1 MSHKKVVFPQGFL
14 WGASTS
20 AYQCEGASNEDG
32 KGRSVQ
38 DMKVI
43 GPGLPDLTV
52 CSDHY
57 HRFREDIRLFAE
69 MGLKAYRFSIA
80 WTRILPKGFGM
91 INQSGVDHYREVISE
106 CRKYNIEP
114 VVTMYHFDLPEDLQ
128 KEGGWTNPKS
138 IEWFVAYA
146 KVLFEQFGDLVKYWI
161 TINEQNIMTLHPHA
175 IGIEN
180 DENVYQANHHMFVA
194 QAKVFEL
201 CHRACPDVKIGP
213 APNISL
219 IYPKDNKP
227 ENIKAAQ
234 DFNSVRNWLYL
245 DVAVYGRYNPQ
256 AVEIIKSQGY
266 RLEISEEDLSILKKG
281 KPDFLGIN
289 YYTTKSV
296 EEYVMGEYGAA
307 LQKDQ
312 EKVDDVPGYYRGCKN
327 TFLERTSF
335 GWDVDPMGLRLTVNE
350 VYCRYAL
357 PILITENG
365 LGTGD
370 ILLEN
375 DLVEDDYRIAYLK
388 NHIYQLGL
396 AIEAGIDVFGYCPWS
411 AIDLISTHQ
420 GFESGTVLFM

>member
-146 KVLFEQFGDLVKYWI
+146 KVLFEQFGDLVK
-161 TINEQNIMTLHPHA
+161 
-175 IGIEN
+175 
-180 DENVYQANHHMFVA
+180 
-194 QAKVFEL
+194 
-201 CHRACPDVKIGP
+201 
-213 APNISL
+213 
-219 IYPKDNKP
+219 
-227 ENIKAAQ
+227 
-234 DFNSVRNWLYL
+234 
-245 DVAVYGRYNPQ
+245 
-256 AVEIIKSQGY
+256 
-266 RLEISEEDLSILKKG
+266 
-281 KPDFLGIN
+281 
-289 YYTTKSV
+289 
-296 EEYVMGEYGAA
+296 
-307 LQKDQ
+307 
-312 EKVDDVPGYYRGCKN
+312 
-327 TFLERTSF
+327 
-335 GWDVDPMGLRLTVNE
+335 
-350 VYCRYAL
+350 
-357 PILITENG
+357 
-365 LGTGD
+365 
-370 ILLEN
+370 
-375 DLVEDDYRIAYLK
+375 
-388 NHIYQLGL
+388 
-396 AIEAGIDVFGYCPWS
+396 
-411 AIDLISTHQ
+411 
-420 GFESGTVLFM
+420 